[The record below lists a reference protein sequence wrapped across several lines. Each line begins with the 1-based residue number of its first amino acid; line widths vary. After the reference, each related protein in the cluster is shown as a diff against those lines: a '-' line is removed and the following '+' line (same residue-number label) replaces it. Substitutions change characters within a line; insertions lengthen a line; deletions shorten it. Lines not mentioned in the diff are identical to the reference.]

1 MVIIMFWCGRI
12 YFDFLSVSI
21 SHTLIEHN
29 FCTFAAIL
37 FPAMSRFSNHKKI
50 IRLAI
55 PIILA
60 NASAPLLG
68 LADTATIGQTGDAAD
83 LGAIALATL
92 VFSFVYWGFGFL
104 RMGTT
109 GFIAQARGAGDRKE
123 VLSVLYRSVLLG
135 LGIGLLLILFQSLIG
150 RGVVWLMSAS
160 DEVKSLVSQYFYI
173 RIWGA
178 PATLITYSLLGG
190 LIGMGWTRELMWV
203 QLFLNGL
210 NIVLNVLFVIGFG
223 YGIKGIALGTLLAE
237 WTALFYAWYLI
248 RRNLQLKHPLQR
260 LKELWIQIIDRARVV
275 AIFKVNGDIMIRTF
289 ALLGGFAWFADQGA
303 RFGDEI
309 LAANHVLLQFV
320 SMSAFFLDGFAYVS
334 EMYAG
339 ETIGAGD
346 RPGFVRQMTDSTQ
359 LAGLTALVLGLGIIL
374 FAPWAVQLLTRD
386 DVVQNI
392 ARQHAF
398 FAGIYIIF
406 SFVAFQ
412 LDGIF
417 VGATRSKEMRNA
429 SILSLLILVGV
440 GMILTRYYGNTGLW
454 LSFIVYVIA
463 RGVTLGMYLPRL
475 LRDLF

>member
-1 MVIIMFWCGRI
+1 
-12 YFDFLSVSI
+12 
-21 SHTLIEHN
+21 
-29 FCTFAAIL
+29 
-37 FPAMSRFSNHKKI
+37 MSRFSNHKQI

-83 LGAIALATL
+83 LGAIALASL

-109 GFIAQARGAGDRKE
+109 GFIAQAQGAGDADE
-123 VLSVLYRSVLLG
+123 VVAVLYRSILLG
-135 LGIGLLLILFQSLIG
+135 LGIGMVLILFQTFIG
-150 RGVVWLMSAS
+150 RGAVWLMSAS
-160 DEVKSLVSQYFYI
+160 DEVKGLVNQYFYI

-190 LIGMGWTRELMWV
+190 LIGMGWTKELLWV
-203 QLFLNGL
+203 QLLLNGF
-210 NIVLNVLFVIGFG
+210 NIVLNVLFVVGFKFG
-223 YGIKGIALGTLLAE
+223 VQGIALGTLIAE

-248 RRNLQLKHPLQR
+248 RRNLHLDHPLRR
-260 LKELWIQIIDRARVV
+260 LRELWSQIIDKVRVI

-303 RFGDEI
+303 RFGDAT

-320 SMSAFFLDGFAYVS
+320 SLSAFFLDGFAYVS

-339 ETIGAGD
+339 KTIGSKD
-346 RPGFVRQMTDSTQ
+346 KEGFIRQIRDSTQ
-359 LAGLTALVLGLGIIL
+359 LAGGTAFLLGAGIII
-374 FAPWAVQLLTRD
+374 FAPWAVQLLTREPAI
-386 DVVQNI
+386 QGI
-392 ARQHAF
+392 AAGHAYY
-398 FAGIYIIF
+398 AGIYIMF

-412 LDGIF
+412 LDGVFI
-417 VGATRSKEMRNA
+417 GATRSREMRNA

-440 GMILTRYYGNTGLW
+440 GVVLTRYYGNTGLW
-454 LSFIVYVIA
+454 LAFIVYVIA